1 MAYWL
6 MKSEPSAYSWQQMVK
21 DKKSGWTGVRNYQ
34 AANNMKTMKQGDEC
48 FFYHS
53 NDGKEIVGTIKVSKL
68 YHPDPT
74 DETGKFGMVEV
85 TASAPLKKTVT
96 LADIK
101 AHPKLKGMALVKQSR
116 LSVSPVTDEEFKII
130 CKLGGI

>member
-1 MAYWL
+1 MAHWL
-6 MKSEPSAYSWQQMVK
+6 MKSEPDAYSWQQMVK

-34 AANNMKTMKQGDEC
+34 ASNNMKAMKLGDEC

-53 NDGKEIVGTIKVSKL
+53 NEGKEIVGIVKVSKL

-74 DETGKFGMVEV
+74 DKEGKFGMVEV
-85 TASAPLKKTVT
+85 TAVKDLKKTVT

-101 AHPKLKGMALVKQSR
+101 AHAKLKGMALVKQSR
-116 LSVSPVTDEEFKII
+116 LSVSPVTDEEWSTI
-130 CKLGGI
+130 CKLGGL

>member
-1 MAYWL
+1 MKYWL
-6 MKSEPSAYSWQQMVK
+6 MKSEPAVYPWEQLVRE
-21 DKKSGWTGVRNYQ
+21 KKSGWTGVRNYQ
-34 AANNMKTMKQGDEC
+34 ASNNMKAMKLGDEA

-53 NDGKEIVGTIKVSKL
+53 NDGKEIVGIVKVSKL

-85 TASAPLKKTVT
+85 TAHKPFKKPVT

-101 AHPKLKGMALVKQSR
+101 AQPKLKNMTLLKQSR
-116 LSVSPVTDEEFKII
+116 LSVSPVTAEEWSII
-130 CKLGGI
+130 CKMGA